1 MKSFFSFQVSEL
13 QTSVIH
19 SFGQCTDNSSHETWK
34 ESPVHAT
41 KETQTMFACNDVVAS
56 KIDKIVDRNNSKVK
70 PVMKTSINFG
80 FEILAKT
87 DKQFKFYTGLT
98 VSQFNHLFNCL
109 GDSVN
114 HLIYWKGNKTQ
125 KGKIKRNHQYT
136 RKLNPKNQLL
146 LTLIKLRQ
154 AFPNR
159 DLAYRFNIAL
169 SMVSEIINTWIQFLY
184 KQTEGLRIRMFPS
197 RERIKET
204 LPSCFRSFK
213 NVRIIIDCFE
223 VFVESSRDF
232 AEQGN
237 SYSSYKHHATLKCLV
252 GISPIG
258 GISFMSNVYEGS
270 ISDREIFIQSGLADL
285 LEPGDLVIAD
295 RGFLIKDILQSR
307 QAELN
312 IPPFL
317 CGRERL
323 TAQEEIVTK
332 RIARVRIHVERAIE
346 RMKKFKIIG
355 GRLPLTLKPVA
366 TQITQIIGFLVNY
379 QSPLVK

>member
-1 MKSFFSFQVSEL
+1 
-13 QTSVIH
+13 
-19 SFGQCTDNSSHETWK
+19 
-34 ESPVHAT
+34 
-41 KETQTMFACNDVVAS
+41 
-56 KIDKIVDRNNSKVK
+56 
-70 PVMKTSINFG
+70 
-80 FEILAKT
+80 
-87 DKQFKFYTGLT
+87 
-98 VSQFNHLFNCL
+98 
-109 GDSVN
+109 
-114 HLIYWKGNKTQ
+114 
-125 KGKIKRNHQYT
+125 
-136 RKLNPKNQLL
+136 
-146 LTLIKLRQ
+146 
-154 AFPNR
+154 
-159 DLAYRFNIAL
+159 
-169 SMVSEIINTWIQFLY
+169 
-184 KQTEGLRIRMFPS
+184 MFPS